1 MKKLVFALSVAAAL
15 VGCSPQQQ
23 DFNSTAQSHF
33 ETIWSHSDIAMIR
46 IDGHLYIIG
55 FVDRDRYGSG
65 VRAIVHAAHCP
76 CHTNNLNRIN
86 N

>member
-15 VGCSPQQQ
+15 VGCSPQQ
-23 DFNSTAQSHF
+23 DFNVTAQSHF

-55 FVDRDRYGSG
+55 FVDRSRNGSG
-65 VRAIVHAAHCP
+65 VRTIVHAESCP
-76 CHTNNLNRIN
+76 CKSIEKKGE
-86 N
+86 